1 MQRLMKEGGAMAMAM
16 ARKVMELLED
26 FPDLMPWLK
35 P

>member
-1 MQRLMKEGGAMAMAM
+1 MKEGGVMAMAM
-16 ARKVMELLED
+16 AGKAMELLLED